1 MKEGKKMT
9 REKELFQ
16 RSGITKRRRIA
27 ACIAEGIYI
36 LIFLI
41 AAVWKKS
48 IQVEGLLNT
57 GVVIMAI
64 SLNYMACIKIQ
75 NGELELL
82 EILKYYPVDGS
93 NVYKIIRGMIV
104 KFMLVHWC
112 ISLVMVYAL
121 GKTEQ
126 ILYTTVVVLLTG
138 FFTNLGYWIGYGRAV
153 KEERGRDASFSTS
166 IAVCFMFAY
175 PVLIF
180 GIAACRALL

>member
-1 MKEGKKMT
+1 MA

-16 RSGITKRRRIA
+16 RLGITKTRRIA

-64 SLNYMACIKIQ
+64 SLNYMACIKNQ
-75 NGELELL
+75 NGELEFS
-82 EILKYYPVDGS
+82 EILKYYPVDGT
-93 NVYKIIRGMIV
+93 NVYKMIRGIIV
-104 KFMLVHWC
+104 KFTLVHWC
-112 ISLVMVYAL
+112 VSLIMVYVL

-166 IAVCFMFAY
+166 IVVCFMFAY